1 MNMNII
7 IDNVKERQYRLL
19 IRNLRKQ
26 EEKNDEKVIIKKVK
40 SHLWKF
46 LLKKD

>member
-26 EEKNDEKVIIKKVK
+26 EEKNDERNKINGY
-40 SHLWKF
+40 
-46 LLKKD
+46 

>member
-26 EEKNDEKVIIKKVK
+26 EEKNDEKVIIKKVN
-40 SHLWKF
+40 SHK
-46 LLKKD
+46 